1 MSTEKKNGSGDK
13 LSLTQIKNYMRK
25 FNKYKENLRRVG
37 NDIWSYS
44 THVATI
50 EYPGKLIQHGW
61 WSVTTQ
67 KHINYVANE
76 LGLTIEKDYTN
87 G

>member
-1 MSTEKKNGSGDK
+1 MITLD
-13 LSLTQIKNYMRK
+13 R
-25 FNKYKENLRRVG
+25 YKQNLRILG
-37 NDIWSYS
+37 NDVYSYN

-50 EYPGKLIQHGW
+50 EHPNLIQHGW

-67 KHINYVANE
+67 KHINYVAKEYN
-76 LGLTIEKDYTN
+76 LNTITK

>member
-1 MSTEKKNGSGDK
+1 MGRISTVGKEKYI
-13 LSLTQIKNYMRK
+13 LMRK
-25 FNKYKENLRRVG
+25 FNRYKENLRRVG
-37 NDIWSYS
+37 NTIWSYS

-50 EYPGKLIQHGW
+50 EYPGKLVQHGW

-76 LGLTIEKDYTN
+76 LGLTIEKNYIK
-87 G
+87 